1 MDLPGSPGVPL
12 ARRRKARFPDL
23 TLRLANGMT
32 SSPPSVLFAST
43 SGKPWA
49 VVGWFPGQALPLVHR
64 PCECHLLTS
73 PSKSSIT
80 TCSFGVQ
87 LLPMLAGAEIHGLF
101 STAPFLSCMSRM
113 QNPQNRFSFDDFH
126 YFFFFLMTSLTFERA

>member
-73 PSKSSIT
+73 PLKIFHHHLLFWGSASPHVGWRRDTRPLLNSS
-80 TCSFGVQ
+80 
-87 LLPMLAGAEIHGLF
+87 L
-101 STAPFLSCMSRM
+101 PFLHV
-113 QNPQNRFSFDDFH
+113 QNAES
-126 YFFFFLMTSLTFERA
+126 TESLLF